1 MCASPLPDA
10 AAPMRHPLKA
20 VLFDLDGTLLD
31 IDLGAFLRDY
41 FSALGEMV
49 AEHFPGREV
58 LPAILTA
65 TEAMQAP
72 HPGSSNQKVFARR
85 FEELTGIDIEADGEV
100 FDRFYAERFPALG
113 AAYGPHAGAR
123 DAVLAAGRLG
133 LSVVVATQPI
143 FPRAA
148 IEHRL
153 AWAGLGDLGL
163 GAITTYEVMH
173 ACKPLPDYFREA
185 AAMAGARPVECIMVG
200 DDRSLDM
207 PASDVGMRT
216 FYVGTEPD
224 VHADWRGD
232 LTALTEALP
241 ALVEG

>member
-1 MCASPLPDA
+1 
-10 AAPMRHPLKA
+10 MRQQVKA

-31 IDLGAFLRDY
+31 IDLGTFLRDY
-41 FSALGEMV
+41 FGALGEVV
-49 AEHFPGREV
+49 AEHFPGRAV

-72 HPGSSNQKVFARR
+72 HPGSSNRAVFGRR
-85 FEELTGIDIEADGEV
+85 FEDLTGIDIEADGDV

-123 DAVLAAGRLG
+123 EAVLAARRLG
-133 LSVVVATQPI
+133 LSAVVATQPI

-163 GAITTYEVMH
+163 DVITSYEVMH

-185 AAMAGARPVECIMVG
+185 AAMSGARPAECVMVG
-200 DDRSLDM
+200 DDRVLDM

-232 LTALTEALP
+232 LRAFTEALP
-241 ALVEG
+241 ALAEG

>member
-1 MCASPLPDA
+1 
-10 AAPMRHPLKA
+10 MRQPVKA

-41 FSALGEMV
+41 FGALGEVV
-49 AEHFPGREV
+49 AEHFPGRDV

-72 HPGSSNQKVFARR
+72 HLGSSNRDVFARR
-85 FEELTGIDIEADGEV
+85 FAELTGIDIEADGEV

-113 AAYGPHAGAR
+113 AAYGPHDGAR
-123 DAVLAAGRLG
+123 DAILAVRRLG

-153 AWAGLGDLGL
+153 AWAGLGDLDL
-163 GAITTYEVMH
+163 GVLTTYEVMH
-173 ACKPLPDYFREA
+173 ACKPLPEYFREA
-185 AAMAGARPVECIMVG
+185 AAMAGVLPAECIMVG
-200 DDRSLDM
+200 DDRALDM
-207 PASDVGMRT
+207 PAADVGMRT
-216 FYVGTEPD
+216 FYVGSEPD
-224 VHADWRGD
+224 VHADWHGD
-232 LTALTEALP
+232 LTAFIDALP
-241 ALVEG
+241 ALSER

>member
-10 AAPMRHPLKA
+10 AAPMRQPVKA

-41 FSALGEMV
+41 FGALGETV

-72 HPGSSNQKVFARR
+72 HTGSSNQEVFARR

-123 DAVLAAGRLG
+123 DAVLAARRLG

-163 GAITTYEVMH
+163 GVITTYEVMH

-241 ALVEG
+241 ALAEG